1 MAIYGSETIGYTTD
15 DNGAITG
22 RLRLHDMGPDL
33 PSFREDMEYA
43 GYSDVWT
50 RSYNAAS
57 GYDRDS
63 FTIDGDDAWLS
74 DAWDRFS
81 DPGGY
86 GCQIATSETAA
97 IFTRWLRVFHPGYVA
112 ETATLRGASQG
123 DWADVVAVVDSD
135 SLPGRHDF
143 QRKTTAYEIVCTHL
157 RAAKA
162 VFSQDWG
169 TVVYET
175 VSDMSADHVGGDGE
189 TVTYALEYSET
200 LHYTALNM
208 TKVGPRENIMDAE
221 KAFFQGVASE
231 MFDEDFTE
239 TI

>member
-1 MAIYGSETIGYTTD
+1 MAIYDSETIGYTTG

-22 RLRLHDMGPDL
+22 RLRLYDMVPVP
-33 PSFREDMEYA
+33 PSFRAEMDYA

-50 RSYNAAS
+50 RSYDAAS
-57 GYDRDS
+57 GHDRDS

-86 GCQIATSETAA
+86 GCQIATADTAA

-123 DWADVVAVVDSD
+123 DLADVVAVVDSD
-135 SLPGRHDF
+135 SLPGRYDF
-143 QRKTTAYEIVCTHL
+143 QRKTTAYEMVCTHL
-157 RAAKA
+157 RAAEA

-169 TVVYET
+169 TLTYET
-175 VSDMSADHVGGDGE
+175 VQGVSVDTLEGDGE
-189 TVTYALEYSET
+189 TVTYT
-200 LHYTALNM
+200 LHYESADSYTVLNM
-208 TKVGPRENIMDAE
+208 SNPNPDGNYSDAE
-221 KAFFQGVASE
+221 RTFFLDTAREVFG
-231 MFDEDFTE
+231 EDFAE
-239 TI
+239 QV